1 MSLTWKN
8 PTRQNIILEVT
19 KKENGE
25 WVSLENFYSSIVE
38 GQAKI
43 RGLAAEPITLGYRI
57 RDRWDN
63 YSEMLELE
71 SNPLYEEELDKSKF
85 KELPTRLPGDCEAMG
100 GLPIRNI
107 WQGNNN
113 TDCFHSVTNSGNPAP
128 GRCITFDMG
137 QVAKVSR
144 FKMWQRRGDANVWT
158 YTHNNLKKYVIYGCT
173 ELTDEMYNSGVEK
186 DGIMYPTFEGW
197 TKIMDVECYKPSGQ
211 DNPNITN
218 EDIEYIQNGDEHE
231 VPIEAPNFRYV
242 RILMLETWSGGIYA
256 QIGEMTFWGQPATE

>member
-1 MSLTWKN
+1 
-8 PTRQNIILEVT
+8 
-19 KKENGE
+19 
-25 WVSLENFYSSIVE
+25 
-38 GQAKI
+38 
-43 RGLAAEPITLGYRI
+43 
-57 RDRWDN
+57 
-63 YSEMLELE
+63 MLELE

-113 TDCFHSVTNSGNPAP
+113 TDCFHSVTNSDNPAP

-186 DGIMYPTFEGW
+186 DGIMYTTFEGW
-197 TKIMDVECYKPSGQ
+197 TKLMDVECYKPSGQ

-242 RILMLETWSGGIYA
+242 RILMLETWSGGTYA
-256 QIGEMTFWGQPATE
+256 QIGEMTIWGQPATE

>member
-1 MSLTWKN
+1 
-8 PTRQNIILEVT
+8 
-19 KKENGE
+19 
-25 WVSLENFYSSIVE
+25 
-38 GQAKI
+38 
-43 RGLAAEPITLGYRI
+43 
-57 RDRWDN
+57 
-63 YSEMLELE
+63 
-71 SNPLYEEELDKSKF
+71 
-85 KELPTRLPGDCEAMG
+85 
-100 GLPIRNI
+100 
-107 WQGNNN
+107 
-113 TDCFHSVTNSGNPAP
+113 
-128 GRCITFDMG
+128 MG

-218 EDIEYIQNGDEHE
+218 E
-231 VPIEAPNFRYV
+231 APNFRYV
-242 RILMLETWSGGIYA
+242 RILMLETWSGGTYA